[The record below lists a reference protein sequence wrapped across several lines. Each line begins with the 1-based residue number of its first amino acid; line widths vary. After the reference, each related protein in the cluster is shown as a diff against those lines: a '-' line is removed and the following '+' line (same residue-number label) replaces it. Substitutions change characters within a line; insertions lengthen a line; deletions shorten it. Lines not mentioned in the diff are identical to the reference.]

1 MKAGAM
7 STDWR
12 EKEREFLTSLPAD
25 TGRDLAQ
32 WMRVI
37 AAQNLPHRNDI
48 IDWLRQQGFLF
59 AKASWLERIHNNGGH
74 PIYLTLEDLLSNND
88 AEIAEVLEEE
98 IIEQR
103 VAAGGGGANT
113 TFAATAAIAPNQ
125 PDVPASVKP
134 ESRLRAVPPTKTAV
148 ELPAEP
154 VPPSP
159 TSAAAQEQRLPP
171 MPAAGK
177 PGTASLSRED
187 VLAKG
192 KAYRPLA
199 THLLRMVEGAIP
211 DLEINPGTSHLS
223 LVRGGKP
230 FGLIAVSGKD
240 IRLVLRLTTSRV
252 VSETWGG
259 VKLPVSLSRAAEG
272 MSAMVVLTDAR
283 QLNDALINHV
293 KAAAGV

>member
-1 MKAGAM
+1 M

-12 EKEREFLTSLPAD
+12 EKEREFLTSLQAD

-125 PDVPASVKP
+125 PDVPAQIKP
-134 ESRLRAVPPTKTAV
+134 EARLRAVPPTKTAV
-148 ELPAEP
+148 ELPVESAT
-154 VPPSP
+154 PSLS
-159 TSAAAQEQRLPP
+159 SASVATREQRLPP
-171 MPAAGK
+171 MPTAGK
-177 PGTASLSRED
+177 PSTASLSRED

-211 DLEINPGTSHLS
+211 DLEITPSTSHLS
-223 LVRGGKP
+223 LVRDGEP

-252 VSETWGG
+252 APETWGP